1 MIDLSVLDK
10 APALDLEERIV
21 HELEGKTQPV
31 EDKKL
36 RMIVEKEK
44 VFCQAAVDFTKF
56 CALPKPG
63 EQYRIVTNKCWNGYT
78 LIKRILATDVV
89 IEELYL
95 AVYSINDVA
104 AKGLVKSYESGR
116 IKKAWFIV
124 SDLFWR
130 YRNKEA
136 HQTYRD
142 FRKFCQ
148 GTTNLHHGYMDN
160 HAKITCIKD
169 SHGNHFVME
178 GSGNLSDN
186 AKIEQLL
193 FENNRK
199 VFEFHA
205 GWIREAVEKHEC
217 KYDNA

>member
-1 MIDLSVLDK
+1 MVDLSILDK
-10 APALDLEERIV
+10 APALDMEERIV
-21 HELEGKTQPV
+21 HELEGKSQPV
-31 EDKKL
+31 DDRKM

-44 VFCQAAVDFTKF
+44 LFCQAAVDFTKF
-56 CALPKPG
+56 CELPKPG
-63 EQYRIVTNKCWNGYT
+63 EQFRIVTNKCYNGYT
-78 LIKRILATDVV
+78 LIKRILATNVV

-104 AKGLVKSYESGR
+104 ARGLMKSYQSGL
-116 IKKAWFIV
+116 IKKGWFIV

-148 GTTNLHHGYMDN
+148 GTANLHHGYMDN

-169 SHGNHFVME
+169 GVGNFFVME

-193 FENNRK
+193 FENNRDS
-199 VFEFHA
+199 FEFHA
-205 GWIREAVEKHEC
+205 GWIREAVKKHER
-217 KYDNA
+217 KYDNP

>member
-116 IKKAWFIV
+116 IKKPG
-124 SDLFWR
+124 SS
-130 YRNKEA
+130 Y
-136 HQTYRD
+136 QTYSGD
-142 FRKFCQ
+142 IAIRKPIKRT
-148 GTTNLHHGYMDN
+148 GTSESS
-160 HAKITCIKD
+160 AKARPIFIMAIWIT
-169 SHGNHFVME
+169 MPR
-178 GSGNLSDN
+178 LR
-186 AKIEQLL
+186 A
-193 FENNRK
+193 
-199 VFEFHA
+199 
-205 GWIREAVEKHEC
+205 
-217 KYDNA
+217 